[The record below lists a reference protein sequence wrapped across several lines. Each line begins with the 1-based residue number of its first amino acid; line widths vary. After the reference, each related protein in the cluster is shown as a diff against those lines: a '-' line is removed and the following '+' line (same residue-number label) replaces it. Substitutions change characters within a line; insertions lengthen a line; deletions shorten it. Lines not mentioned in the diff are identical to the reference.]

1 MKMLIKLDY
10 HIALNLNDDLDD
22 YCLNIEDVDD
32 DLVVN
37 RFVVVV
43 VVIEQYHELFDQNHF
58 DDESDLEDYDIVVD
72 SVVLQMFD
80 E

>member
-1 MKMLIKLDY
+1 MSDY
-10 HIALNLNDDLDD
+10 HIALNLDDD
-22 YCLNIEDVDD
+22 YYLNIEEVDD

-43 VVIEQYHELFDQNHF
+43 VIEQHYELLDRTLF
-58 DDESDLEDYDIVVD
+58 DDESDLEDYDIVV
-72 SVVLQMFD
+72 LQTFV